1 MARRAAKPHAGEA
14 TESVGAAVDAFLS
27 YARLE
32 QGLAPNT
39 VAAYARDLA
48 RFADLAGG
56 TPTKSIDRSHVN
68 AFVKRLERDGL
79 AASSRAR
86 GLVALR
92 RLLRFLCAEGVL
104 EHDPSIGIESPRSVR
119 ALPRVLTPE
128 ESQALI
134 RACGDD
140 GPMALRDRAMLEVL
154 YGGGLRVSELV
165 GLPLD
170 GLDRRSG
177 FLRVLGKGGHERIVP
192 LGEVALDAVGTYLD
206 EGREALLGRQPD
218 RTRALFLTRRGGPMT
233 RQNFFTL
240 IRKLALRAGIPRDRV
255 SPHVLRHAFATDLLE
270 GGADLRSIQMMLGHA
285 DLSTTEIYTHVS
297 NGRLQD
303 TVERHHPR
311 GGRGGGSGA
320 PRRGARGSRS

>member
-1 MARRAAKPHAGEA
+1 MARRAATPRGSEA
-14 TESVGAAVDAFLS
+14 RESVAAAVDAFLS

-48 RFADLAGG
+48 RLVDLAEG
-56 TPTKSIDRSHVN
+56 TSAKALDRSHVN
-68 AFVKRLERDGL
+68 AYIKRLEGDGL

-86 GLVALR
+86 GLAALR

-104 EHDPSIGIESPRSVR
+104 EHDPSIGIESPRAAR
-119 ALPRVLTPE
+119 ALPRVVAPE

-134 RACGDD
+134 RACGED

-192 LGEVALDAVGTYLD
+192 LGEAALDAVGAYLD
-206 EGREALLGRQPD
+206 EGRAALLGRQPD
-218 RTRALFLTRRGGPMT
+218 RTRAVFLTRRGGPMT
-233 RQNFFTL
+233 RQNFFAL
-240 IRKLALRAGIPRDRV
+240 LRKLALRAGIPGERV

-270 GGADLRSIQMMLGHA
+270 GGADLRSVLLMPGHA
-285 DLSTTEIYTHVS
+285 DLSTTEIDTHVNS
-297 NGRLQD
+297 ARLQD

-311 GGRGGGSGA
+311 GGRGPGRG
-320 PRRGARGSRS
+320 RRS